1 MFKKLREQHL
11 ILKIRKGDKEA
22 FSEIYDNYLDKIYR
36 FVYFKV
42 SSKETAEDISGETF
56 LKTLDYIISEKEI
69 ENLQAFIYRIANNLV
84 IDHYRQNKKDVP
96 LENVEHFLL
105 DNKEQHLLS
114 DDLRTVEKA
123 LYELKDEYR
132 EIIILCYLDQ
142 LSAKEAAEV
151 LEKPEGTVRVTL
163 HRALKSLREN
173 LENKNTNQ

>member
-11 ILKIRKGDKEA
+11 ISKIKKGDKEA

-56 LKTLDYIISEKEI
+56 LKTLDYIISDKEI
-69 ENLQAFIYRIANNLV
+69 ENLQAFIYRIANNLI

-96 LENVEHFLL
+96 LENVEHSLL
-105 DNKEQHLLS
+105 DNKERHLLS
-114 DDLRTVEKA
+114 DDLKTVEKA
-123 LYELKDEYR
+123 LYELKDDHR

-142 LSAKEAAEV
+142 LSTKEAAQI
-151 LEKPEGTVRVTL
+151 LEKPEGTIRVTL
-163 HRALKSLREN
+163 HRALKTLREK
-173 LENKNTNQ
+173 LEVINS